1 MENDF
6 CEECGRE
13 QGTGYK
19 PYRGMICATCEQYQK
34 DQEIE
39 KDIQERIDESE
50 TV

>member
-13 QGTGYK
+13 PGEGHK
-19 PYRGMICATCEQYQK
+19 PYRGMICETCAQYQK
-34 DQEIE
+34 DQQIE
-39 KDIQERIDESE
+39 KDIQDQIDEPE